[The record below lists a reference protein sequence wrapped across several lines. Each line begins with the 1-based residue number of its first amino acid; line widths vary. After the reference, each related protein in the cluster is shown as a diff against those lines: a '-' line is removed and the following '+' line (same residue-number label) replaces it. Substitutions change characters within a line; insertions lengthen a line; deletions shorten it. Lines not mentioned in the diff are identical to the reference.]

1 MEKINFIGA
10 YDKTDSIMYIAK
22 ILTEM
27 KKKVIIVDATITQKT
42 KYVIPTIDNRSEYI
56 ANYANIDFAIGFTNY
71 NDIKTYLGMPQSAAF
86 TYAVSLDDKVLITER
101 GASNDS
107 VNKAPIIDIDNSD
120 LLNNFDVYSSK
131 KNYFVTSF
139 DLYALKRGVEV
150 LKRLSLPVEIMKVYF
165 SNLMSQSED
174 DYFNY
179 IATGCRVKWNQDK
192 IYFPL
197 LNEDLDVIK
206 ENQRLSK
213 IRFKGLSNE
222 YKTSLMEWTQ
232 DICGDS
238 NGVKKACRQIERGV

>member
-86 TYAVSLDDKVLITER
+86 TYDYML
-101 GASNDS
+101 
-107 VNKAPIIDIDNSD
+107 IDIDNSD

-139 DLYALKRGVEV
+139 DLYALKKGVEV

-179 IATGCRVKWNQDK
+179 IATGCRVKWSQDK

>member
-86 TYAVSLDDKVLITER
+86 TYDYML
-101 GASNDS
+101 
-107 VNKAPIIDIDNSD
+107 IDIDNSD

-139 DLYALKRGVEV
+139 DLYALKKGVEV

-222 YKTSLMEWTQ
+222 YKTSLMELTQ

>member
-27 KKKVIIVDATITQKT
+27 KKKVIIVDATITQKS
-42 KYVIPTIDNRSEYI
+42 KYVIPKKKKKNEYI
-56 ANYANIDFAIGFTNY
+56 TNYSNIDFAIGFTNY

-86 TYAVSLDDKVLITER
+86 TYDYML
-101 GASNDS
+101 
-107 VNKAPIIDIDNSD
+107 IDIDNSD

-131 KNYFVTSF
+131 KTYFVTSF
-139 DLYALKRGVEV
+139 DLYALKKGVEV
-150 LKRLSLPVEIMKVYF
+150 LKRLSLPVEITKVYF
-165 SNLMSQSED
+165 SNLMSQTED

-222 YKTSLMEWTQ
+222 YKTSLTEWTQ

>member
-27 KKKVIIVDATITQKT
+27 KKKVIIVDATITQKS
-42 KYVIPTIDNRSEYI
+42 KYVIPTVENKNEYI
-56 ANYANIDFAIGFTNY
+56 TNYSNIDFAIGFTNY

-86 TYAVSLDDKVLITER
+86 TYDYML
-101 GASNDS
+101 
-107 VNKAPIIDIDNSD
+107 IDIDNSD

-131 KNYFVTSF
+131 KTYFVTSF
-139 DLYALKRGVEV
+139 DLYALKKGVEV
-150 LKRLSLPVEIMKVYF
+150 LKRLSLPVEITKVYF
-165 SNLMSQSED
+165 SNLMSQTED

-179 IATGCRVKWNQDK
+179 IATGCRVKWNQEK

-197 LNEDLDVIK
+197 LNEDLDIIK
-206 ENQRLSK
+206 ENQRLSRIK
-213 IRFKGLSNE
+213 FKGLSNE
-222 YKTSLMEWTQ
+222 YKASLTEWAQ

>member
-1 MEKINFIGA
+1 MERINFIGA

-86 TYAVSLDDKVLITER
+86 TYDYML
-101 GASNDS
+101 
-107 VNKAPIIDIDNSD
+107 IDIDNSD

-139 DLYALKRGVEV
+139 DLYALKKGVEV

-222 YKTSLMEWTQ
+222 YKTSLMELTQ

>member
-86 TYAVSLDDKVLITER
+86 TYDYML
-101 GASNDS
+101 
-107 VNKAPIIDIDNSD
+107 IDIDNSD

-139 DLYALKRGVEV
+139 DLYALKKGVEV

-179 IATGCRVKWNQDK
+179 IASGCRVKWNQDK

>member
-27 KKKVIIVDATITQKT
+27 KKKVIIVDATITQKS
-42 KYVIPTIDNRSEYI
+42 KYVIPTVENKNEYI
-56 ANYANIDFAIGFTNY
+56 TNYSNIDFAIGFTNY

-86 TYAVSLDDKVLITER
+86 TYDYML
-101 GASNDS
+101 
-107 VNKAPIIDIDNSD
+107 IDIDNSD
-120 LLNNFDVYSSK
+120 LLNNFDAYSSK
-131 KNYFVTSF
+131 KTYFVTSF
-139 DLYALKRGVEV
+139 DLYALKKGVEV
-150 LKRLSLPVEIMKVYF
+150 LKRLSLPIEITKVYF
-165 SNLMSQSED
+165 SNLMSQTED

>member
-27 KKKVIIVDATITQKT
+27 KKKVIIVDATLTQKS
-42 KYVIPTIDNRSEYI
+42 KYVIPTVENKNEYI
-56 ANYANIDFAIGFTNY
+56 TNYSNIDFAIGFTNY
-71 NDIKTYLGMPQSAAF
+71 NDIKTYLGMPQSVAF
-86 TYAVSLDDKVLITER
+86 TYDYML
-101 GASNDS
+101 
-107 VNKAPIIDIDNSD
+107 IDIDNSD

-131 KNYFVTSF
+131 KTYFVTSF
-139 DLYALKRGVEV
+139 DLYALKKGVEV
-150 LKRLSLPVEIMKVYF
+150 LKRLSLPVEITKVYF
-165 SNLMSQSED
+165 SNLMSQTED

-179 IATGCRVKWNQDK
+179 IATGCRVKWNQEK

>member
-42 KYVIPTIDNRSEYI
+42 KYVIPTIDSRSEYI

-86 TYAVSLDDKVLITER
+86 TYDYML
-101 GASNDS
+101 
-107 VNKAPIIDIDNSD
+107 IDIDNSD

-131 KNYFVTSF
+131 KTYFVTSF
-139 DLYALKRGVEV
+139 DLYALKKGVEV
-150 LKRLSLPVEIMKVYF
+150 LKRLSLPVEITKVYF

-222 YKTSLMEWTQ
+222 YKTSLME
-232 DICGDS
+232 
-238 NGVKKACRQIERGV
+238 

>member
-27 KKKVIIVDATITQKT
+27 KKKVIIVDATITQKS
-42 KYVIPTIDNRSEYI
+42 KYVIPTVENKNEYI
-56 ANYANIDFAIGFTNY
+56 TNYSNIDFAIGFTNY

-86 TYAVSLDDKVLITER
+86 TYDYMF
-101 GASNDS
+101 
-107 VNKAPIIDIDNSD
+107 IDIDNSD

-131 KNYFVTSF
+131 KTYFVTSF
-139 DLYALKRGVEV
+139 DLYALKKGVEV
-150 LKRLSLPVEIMKVYF
+150 LKRLSLPVEITKVYF
-165 SNLMSQSED
+165 SNLMSQTED

>member
-42 KYVIPTIDNRSEYI
+42 KYIIPTIDSRSEYI

-86 TYAVSLDDKVLITER
+86 TYDYML
-101 GASNDS
+101 
-107 VNKAPIIDIDNSD
+107 IDIDNSD

>member
-10 YDKTDSIMYIAK
+10 YDKSDSIMYIAK

-27 KKKVIIVDATITQKT
+27 KKKVIIVDATITQKS
-42 KYVIPTIDNRSEYI
+42 KYVIPTVENKNEYI
-56 ANYANIDFAIGFTNY
+56 TNYSNIDFAIGFTNY

-86 TYAVSLDDKVLITER
+86 TYDYML
-101 GASNDS
+101 
-107 VNKAPIIDIDNSD
+107 IDIDNSD

-131 KNYFVTSF
+131 KTYFVTSF
-139 DLYALKRGVEV
+139 DLYALKKGVEV
-150 LKRLSLPVEIMKVYF
+150 LKRLSLPVEITKVYF
-165 SNLMSQSED
+165 SNLMSQTED

>member
-42 KYVIPTIDNRSEYI
+42 KYIIPTIDSRSEYI

-86 TYAVSLDDKVLITER
+86 TYDYML
-101 GASNDS
+101 
-107 VNKAPIIDIDNSD
+107 IDIDNSD

-131 KNYFVTSF
+131 KTYFVTSF
-139 DLYALKRGVEV
+139 DLYALKKGVEV
-150 LKRLSLPVEIMKVYF
+150 LKRLSLPVEITKVYF
-165 SNLMSQSED
+165 SNLMSQTED

>member
-10 YDKTDSIMYIAK
+10 YDKTDSIMYITK

-42 KYVIPTIDNRSEYI
+42 KYVIPTIDSRSEYI

-86 TYAVSLDDKVLITER
+86 TYDYML
-101 GASNDS
+101 
-107 VNKAPIIDIDNSD
+107 IDIDNSD

-139 DLYALKRGVEV
+139 DLYALKKGVEV

-222 YKTSLMEWTQ
+222 YKTSLMELTQ

>member
-86 TYAVSLDDKVLITER
+86 TYDYML
-101 GASNDS
+101 
-107 VNKAPIIDIDNSD
+107 IDIDNSD

-139 DLYALKRGVEV
+139 DLYALKKGVEV

>member
-27 KKKVIIVDATITQKT
+27 KKKVIIVDATITQKS
-42 KYVIPTIDNRSEYI
+42 KYVIPTIDSRSEYI

-86 TYAVSLDDKVLITER
+86 TYDYML
-101 GASNDS
+101 
-107 VNKAPIIDIDNSD
+107 IDIDNSD

-131 KNYFVTSF
+131 KTYFVTSF
-139 DLYALKRGVEV
+139 DLYALKKGVEV
-150 LKRLSLPVEIMKVYF
+150 LKRLSLPVEITKVYF

>member
-10 YDKTDSIMYIAK
+10 YDKTDYIMYIAK

-27 KKKVIIVDATITQKT
+27 KKKVIIVDATITQKS
-42 KYVIPTIDNRSEYI
+42 KYVIPTVENKNEYI
-56 ANYANIDFAIGFTNY
+56 TNYSNIDFAIGFTNY

-86 TYAVSLDDKVLITER
+86 TYDYML
-101 GASNDS
+101 
-107 VNKAPIIDIDNSD
+107 IDIDNSD

-131 KNYFVTSF
+131 KTYFVTSF
-139 DLYALKRGVEV
+139 DLYALKKGVEV
-150 LKRLSLPVEIMKVYF
+150 LKRLSLPVEITKVYF
-165 SNLMSQSED
+165 SNLMSQTED

>member
-27 KKKVIIVDATITQKT
+27 KKKVIIVDATITQKS
-42 KYVIPTIDNRSEYI
+42 KYVIPTVENKNEYI
-56 ANYANIDFAIGFTNY
+56 TNYSNIDFAIGFTNY

-86 TYAVSLDDKVLITER
+86 TYDYML
-101 GASNDS
+101 
-107 VNKAPIIDIDNSD
+107 IDIDNSN

-131 KNYFVTSF
+131 KTYFVTSF
-139 DLYALKRGVEV
+139 DLYALKKGVEV
-150 LKRLSLPVEIMKVYF
+150 LKRLSLPVEITKVYF
-165 SNLMSQSED
+165 SNLMSQTED

>member
-27 KKKVIIVDATITQKT
+27 KKKVIIVDATITQKS
-42 KYVIPTIDNRSEYI
+42 KYVIPTVENKNEYI
-56 ANYANIDFAIGFTNY
+56 TNYSNIDFAIGFTNY

-86 TYAVSLDDKVLITER
+86 TYDYML
-101 GASNDS
+101 
-107 VNKAPIIDIDNSD
+107 IDID
-120 LLNNFDVYSSK
+120 NFDVYSSK
-131 KNYFVTSF
+131 KTYFVTSF
-139 DLYALKRGVEV
+139 DLYALKKGVEV
-150 LKRLSLPVEIMKVYF
+150 LKRLSLPVEITKVYF
-165 SNLMSQSED
+165 SNLMSQTED

>member
-27 KKKVIIVDATITQKT
+27 KKKVIIVDTKITKKT

-86 TYAVSLDDKVLITER
+86 TYDYML
-101 GASNDS
+101 
-107 VNKAPIIDIDNSD
+107 IDIDNSD

-139 DLYALKRGVEV
+139 DLYALKKGVEV

>member
-42 KYVIPTIDNRSEYI
+42 KYVIPTIDSRSEYI

-86 TYAVSLDDKVLITER
+86 TYDYML
-101 GASNDS
+101 
-107 VNKAPIIDIDNSD
+107 IDIDNSD

-131 KNYFVTSF
+131 KTYFVTSF
-139 DLYALKRGVEV
+139 DLYALKKGVEV

>member
-27 KKKVIIVDATITQKT
+27 KKKVIIVDATLTQKS
-42 KYVIPTIDNRSEYI
+42 KYVIPTVENKNEYI
-56 ANYANIDFAIGFTNY
+56 TNYSNIDFAIGFTNY

-86 TYAVSLDDKVLITER
+86 TYDYML
-101 GASNDS
+101 
-107 VNKAPIIDIDNSD
+107 IDIDNSD

-131 KNYFVTSF
+131 KTYFVTSF
-139 DLYALKRGVEV
+139 DLYALKKGVEV
-150 LKRLSLPVEIMKVYF
+150 LKRLSLPIEITKVYF
-165 SNLMSQSED
+165 SNLMSQTED

-179 IATGCRVKWNQDK
+179 IATGCRVKWNQEK

>member
-27 KKKVIIVDATITQKT
+27 KKKVIIVDATITQKS
-42 KYVIPTIDNRSEYI
+42 KYVIPTVENKNEYI
-56 ANYANIDFAIGFTNY
+56 TNYSNIDFAIGFTNY

-86 TYAVSLDDKVLITER
+86 TYDYML
-101 GASNDS
+101 
-107 VNKAPIIDIDNSD
+107 IDIDNSD

-131 KNYFVTSF
+131 KTYFVTSF
-139 DLYALKRGVEV
+139 DLYALKKGVEV
-150 LKRLSLPVEIMKVYF
+150 LKRLSLPVEITKVYF

-238 NGVKKACRQIERGV
+238 NGVKKACRQIERGYR

>member
-27 KKKVIIVDATITQKT
+27 NKKVIIVDATITQKT

-86 TYAVSLDDKVLITER
+86 TYDYML
-101 GASNDS
+101 
-107 VNKAPIIDIDNSD
+107 IDIDNSD

-139 DLYALKRGVEV
+139 DLYALKKGVEV

>member
-42 KYVIPTIDNRSEYI
+42 KYVIPTIDSRSEYI

-86 TYAVSLDDKVLITER
+86 TYDYML
-101 GASNDS
+101 
-107 VNKAPIIDIDNSD
+107 IDIDNSD

-139 DLYALKRGVEV
+139 DLYALKKGVEV

-179 IATGCRVKWNQDK
+179 IATGCRVKWNQEK

>member
-27 KKKVIIVDATITQKT
+27 KKKVIIVDATITQKS
-42 KYVIPTIDNRSEYI
+42 KYVIPTVENKNEYI
-56 ANYANIDFAIGFTNY
+56 TNYYNIDFAIGFTNY

-86 TYAVSLDDKVLITER
+86 TYDYMF
-101 GASNDS
+101 
-107 VNKAPIIDIDNSD
+107 IDIDNSD

-131 KNYFVTSF
+131 KTYFVTSF
-139 DLYALKRGVEV
+139 DLYALKKGVEV
-150 LKRLSLPVEIMKVYF
+150 LKRLSLPVEITKVYF
-165 SNLMSQSED
+165 SNLMSQTED

-222 YKTSLMEWTQ
+222 YKTSLMVWTQ

>member
-86 TYAVSLDDKVLITER
+86 TYDYML
-101 GASNDS
+101 
-107 VNKAPIIDIDNSD
+107 IDIDNSD

-139 DLYALKRGVEV
+139 DLYALKKGVEV
-150 LKRLSLPVEIMKVYF
+150 LKRLSLPVEMKVYF

>member
-27 KKKVIIVDATITQKT
+27 KKKVIIVDATLTQKS
-42 KYVIPTIDNRSEYI
+42 KYVIPTVENKNEYI
-56 ANYANIDFAIGFTNY
+56 TNYYNIDFAIGFTNY

-86 TYAVSLDDKVLITER
+86 TYDYMF
-101 GASNDS
+101 
-107 VNKAPIIDIDNSD
+107 IDIDNSD

-131 KNYFVTSF
+131 KTYFVTSF
-139 DLYALKRGVEV
+139 DLYALKKGVEV
-150 LKRLSLPVEIMKVYF
+150 LKRLSLPVEITKVYF
-165 SNLMSQSED
+165 SNLMSQTED

>member
-86 TYAVSLDDKVLITER
+86 TYDYML
-101 GASNDS
+101 
-107 VNKAPIIDIDNSD
+107 IDIDNSD

-139 DLYALKRGVEV
+139 DLYALKKGVEV

-238 NGVKKACRQIERGV
+238 NGVKKHVDK

>member
-86 TYAVSLDDKVLITER
+86 TYDYMF
-101 GASNDS
+101 
-107 VNKAPIIDIDNSD
+107 IDIDNSD

>member
-27 KKKVIIVDATITQKT
+27 KKKVIIIDATITQKS
-42 KYVIPTIDNRSEYI
+42 KYVIPTVENKNEYI
-56 ANYANIDFAIGFTNY
+56 TNYSNIDFAIGFTNY

-86 TYAVSLDDKVLITER
+86 TYDYML
-101 GASNDS
+101 
-107 VNKAPIIDIDNSD
+107 IDIDNSD

-131 KNYFVTSF
+131 KTYFVTSF
-139 DLYALKRGVEV
+139 DLYALKKGVEV
-150 LKRLSLPVEIMKVYF
+150 LKRLSLPIEITKVYF
-165 SNLMSQSED
+165 SNLMSQTED

>member
-27 KKKVIIVDATITQKT
+27 KKKVIIVDATITQKS
-42 KYVIPTIDNRSEYI
+42 KYVIPTVENKNEYI
-56 ANYANIDFAIGFTNY
+56 TNYYNIDFAIGFTNY

-86 TYAVSLDDKVLITER
+86 TYDYML
-101 GASNDS
+101 
-107 VNKAPIIDIDNSD
+107 IDIDNSD

-131 KNYFVTSF
+131 KTYFVTSF
-139 DLYALKRGVEV
+139 DLYALKKGVEV
-150 LKRLSLPVEIMKVYF
+150 LKRLSLPVEITKVYF
-165 SNLMSQSED
+165 SNLMSQTED

-197 LNEDLDVIK
+197 LNEDLDFIK

-213 IRFKGLSNE
+213 IRLKGLSNE

>member
-10 YDKTDSIMYIAK
+10 YDKKDSIMYIAK

-86 TYAVSLDDKVLITER
+86 TYDYML
-101 GASNDS
+101 
-107 VNKAPIIDIDNSD
+107 IDIDNSD

-139 DLYALKRGVEV
+139 DLYALKKGVEV

>member
-27 KKKVIIVDATITQKT
+27 KKKVIIVDATITQKS
-42 KYVIPTIDNRSEYI
+42 KYVIPTVENKNEYI
-56 ANYANIDFAIGFTNY
+56 TNYSNIDFAIGFTNY
-71 NDIKTYLGMPQSAAF
+71 NDIKTYLGMPQSAEF
-86 TYAVSLDDKVLITER
+86 TYDYML
-101 GASNDS
+101 
-107 VNKAPIIDIDNSD
+107 IDIDNSD

-139 DLYALKRGVEV
+139 DLYALKKGVEV

>member
-86 TYAVSLDDKVLITER
+86 TYDYMF
-101 GASNDS
+101 
-107 VNKAPIIDIDNSD
+107 IDIDNSD

-139 DLYALKRGVEV
+139 DLYALKKGVEV

>member
-86 TYAVSLDDKVLITER
+86 TYDYML
-101 GASNDS
+101 
-107 VNKAPIIDIDNSD
+107 IDIDNSD

-139 DLYALKRGVEV
+139 DLYALKKGVEV

-197 LNEDLDVIK
+197 LNEDIDVIK

>member
-86 TYAVSLDDKVLITER
+86 TYDYML
-101 GASNDS
+101 
-107 VNKAPIIDIDNSD
+107 IDIDNSD

-139 DLYALKRGVEV
+139 DLYALKKGVEV

-213 IRFKGLSNE
+213 IRFKGLSN
-222 YKTSLMEWTQ
+222 
-232 DICGDS
+232 
-238 NGVKKACRQIERGV
+238 

>member
-27 KKKVIIVDATITQKT
+27 KKKVIIVDATITQKS
-42 KYVIPTIDNRSEYI
+42 KYVIPTVENKNEYI
-56 ANYANIDFAIGFTNY
+56 TNYYNIDFAIGFTNY

-86 TYAVSLDDKVLITER
+86 TYDYMF
-101 GASNDS
+101 
-107 VNKAPIIDIDNSD
+107 IDIDNSD
-120 LLNNFDVYSSK
+120 LLDNFDVYSSK
-131 KNYFVTSF
+131 KTYFVTSF
-139 DLYALKRGVEV
+139 DLYALKKGVEV
-150 LKRLSLPVEIMKVYF
+150 LKRLSLPVEITKVYF
-165 SNLMSQSED
+165 SNLMSQTED